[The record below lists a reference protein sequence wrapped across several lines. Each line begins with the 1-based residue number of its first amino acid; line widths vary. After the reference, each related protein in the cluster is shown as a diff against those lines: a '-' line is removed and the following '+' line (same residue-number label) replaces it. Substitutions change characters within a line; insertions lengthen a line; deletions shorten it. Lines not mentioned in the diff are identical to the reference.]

1 MDAITVDLIWISMA
15 FFCGFAVLQVGLPPL
30 IGFIGAGFIL
40 KGVGLTSGFMA
51 LEVIANIGVMV
62 MLFTIG
68 LKLHVKSLLKPEIW
82 ATTTI
87 HTIFT
92 VLVFGGLVFL
102 TSVIGL
108 PLFTPLNMMQAV
120 LVGFALSFSSTVF
133 AVKVFEERGTMSS
146 RYGQLAIGILVVQD
160 IFAVMFMTFT
170 KGSIPSLWALALPP
184 FLWLM
189 RPVLFF
195 FIERCGRGELLSL
208 LGLFAAFAVGAFSFD
223 VVGLK
228 PDLGALILGAL
239 LADHPRAGQL
249 SKTLL
254 NFKDLFLIGFFFN
267 IGLTGIPTWSHLL
280 LALVLTFLVVLKSG
294 LFFFLFTRFHLRA
307 RTALF
312 STAALSN
319 YSEFGLI
326 VAAVGAKNGWL
337 NNEWLIILALT
348 MSLSF
353 VVAAPFNS
361 LINNVYDRFA
371 PFLKR
376 FQSNKCLPGE
386 EPPVIDGID
395 VVICG
400 MGRIGS
406 QVFEV
411 AVKKFGPEA
420 VLGFDHDKDFV
431 ESEIANGRNVS
442 WGDAADKDFWERV
455 ELASKNRRDSRIIKL
470 VILAMP
476 SQIAN
481 LTALEELQSISFK
494 GSIAVMAKYDDDVAE
509 LKKAGAD
516 LVFNLYTAAASGFAD
531 HVLTVLQPS
540 TPSAE

>member
-1 MDAITVDLIWISMA
+1 MTVDLIWISMA
-15 FFCGFAVLQVGLPPL
+15 FLCGFAVLQVGLPPL

-40 KGVGLTSGFMA
+40 KGMGMTSGFMA
-51 LEVIANIGVMV
+51 LEAIANIGVMV

-87 HTIFT
+87 HTVFT
-92 VLVFGGLVFL
+92 VVVFGGLVFL
-102 TSVIGL
+102 ASSVGL
-108 PLFTPLNMMQAV
+108 PLFTSLNMMQAL

-133 AVKVFEERGTMSS
+133 AVKVFEESGTMSS

-160 IFAVMFMTFT
+160 IFAVIFMTFT
-170 KGSIPSLWALALPP
+170 KGAIPSLWALALPP

-189 RPVLFF
+189 RRVLFF
-195 FIERCGRGELLSL
+195 FLEHSGRGELLSL
-208 LGLFAAFAVGAFSFD
+208 LGLFAAFSIGAFSFD

-228 PDLGALILGAL
+228 PDLGALIIGAL
-239 LADHPRAGQL
+239 LADHPRAGKL

-267 IGLTGIPTWSHLL
+267 IGLTGIPSGSHLL
-280 LALVLTFLVVLKSG
+280 LALVLTILVIFKSG
-294 LFFFLFTRFHLRA
+294 LFFFLFTRFRLRA

-312 STAALSN
+312 ATAALSN

-337 NNEWLIILALT
+337 DNEWLIILALT

-361 LINNVYDRFA
+361 MINRVYDRFA

-376 FQSNKCLPGE
+376 FQSDECLPGE
-386 EPPVIDGID
+386 EPPVTDGID
-395 VVICG
+395 VVVCG

-406 QVFEV
+406 QVFDA
-411 AVKKFGPEA
+411 AVEKFGSDA
-420 VLGFDHDKDFV
+420 VLGFDQDKDLV
-431 ESEIANGRNVS
+431 EAEVEKGRNVH

-455 ELASKNRRDSRIIKL
+455 ELASKNRQDSRIVQL
-470 VILAMP
+470 AILAMP
-476 SQIAN
+476 SQVAN
-481 LTALEELQSISFK
+481 LIALQELQSISFR

-509 LKKAGAD
+509 LKAAGAD

-531 HVLTVLQPS
+531 HIFTASDHSEP
-540 TPSAE
+540 AAAAG